1 MKKFFVT
8 ISKAQKIKKTLLRN
22 MHTSSGHVGDNKF
35 DILEEALLDLC
46 DLMDEI
52 ITSLSEKETNK

>member
-8 ISKAQKIKKTLLRN
+8 ISKAQEIKKTLHRN

-35 DILEEALLDLC
+35 DVLEDAITSLC
-46 DLMDEI
+46 DLVDEI
-52 ITSLSEKETNK
+52 ITSLSEVETNR